1 VVYGISTDETDM
13 APELRTSFHYD
24 HVFGTVLNRFLVQA
38 ATDEPLTVY
47 GNGSQTR
54 GFLNIRDTI
63 QCVELAADTPADRG
77 DFRIFNQFTE
87 QFSVKQLADMV
98 QATAKR
104 AGVDA
109 RIENTPN
116 PRVEQED
123 HYYNAK
129 HTGLLE
135 LGLKPH
141 LLDDAALD
149 GMFAEVQANCD
160 RVNADLLPPTIAW
173 ARNEK

>member
-1 VVYGISTDETDM
+1 
-13 APELRTSFHYD
+13 
-24 HVFGTVLNRFLVQA
+24 
-38 ATDEPLTVY
+38 
-47 GNGSQTR
+47 
-54 GFLNIRDTI
+54 
-63 QCVELAADTPADRG
+63 
-77 DFRIFNQFTE
+77 
-87 QFSVKQLADMV
+87 MV

-135 LGLKPH
+135 LGLKPTSP
-141 LLDDAALD
+141 
-149 GMFAEVQANCD
+149 
-160 RVNADLLPPTIAW
+160 R
-173 ARNEK
+173 